1 MTCAEYQGSLYLEA
15 NHDFMREN
23 GIKECPR
30 CATPIEKDGG
40 CNHMTCPGCHMHI
53 CWNCL
58 ASFEEPGA
66 CYEHLTEVHG
76 GNGLHEQE
84 FDLDDPFRDEPAERV
99 LQHLDNMVMDLD
111 VSEGNNQYQKCPKR
125 VTTARSLIVA
135 V

>member
-1 MTCAEYQGSLYLEA
+1 MTCAEYQDSLNLEA

-40 CNHMTCPGCHMHI
+40 CNHMTCAGCHAHI

-84 FDLDDPFRDEPAERV
+84 SVSIRTCRTGLATPG
-99 LQHLDNMVMDLD
+99 QYDNGSGRFLKAIINTHNVPGEFEQ
-111 VSEGNNQYQKCPKR
+111 SGP
-125 VTTARSLIVA
+125 
-135 V
+135 